1 MSCARKISSPDQRGR
16 RQQVPG
22 GPEPGHP
29 HGLIFLK
36 RLLKEKLCRM
46 IHRVVLRFFR
56 KSRTIWVKPKAIDS
70 QELAESKDAPRA

>member
-1 MSCARKISSPDQRGR
+1 M
-16 RQQVPG
+16 
-22 GPEPGHP
+22 
-29 HGLIFLK
+29 IFLK
-36 RLLKEKLCRM
+36 RLLMEKLCRM